1 MGKNLKIKICG
12 MREAENIREVEA
24 LCPDYMGFIFYP
36 PSPRYVGENFSIP
49 EDLSDSISRVG
60 VFVNASRDTIMQ
72 EVKNHAFSFIQL
84 HGEEPASLCAELQS
98 EGMKVIKVFSIGEEF
113 DFSGLEKYKP
123 HVNYFLFDTKG
134 KFYGGNSET
143 FNWQVLE
150 KYDQEIPF
158 FLSGGLTPDNIQ
170 HTSRLHHM
178 NLHAL
183 DINSGVEVMPGIK
196 SVPKIEEVLKTVN
209 HIKRTEEL

>member
-1 MGKNLKIKICG
+1 MGKKLKIKVCG
-12 MREAENIREVEA
+12 MREAENILEVGM
-24 LCPDYMGFIFYP
+24 LRPDYMGFIFYP

-49 EDLSDSISRVG
+49 EDLSKAIKRVG
-60 VFVNASRDTIMQ
+60 VFVNASRDDIMQ
-72 EVKNHAFSFIQL
+72 QVRKYALTFIQL
-84 HGEEPASLCAELQS
+84 HGEEPVSLCAELQS

-123 HVNYFLFDTKG
+123 HVDYFLFDTKG

-170 HTSRLHHM
+170 HTSRLQQM

-196 SVPKIEEVLKTVN
+196 SVPKIEEVLKIVN
-209 HIKRTEEL
+209 HSKRTEEL